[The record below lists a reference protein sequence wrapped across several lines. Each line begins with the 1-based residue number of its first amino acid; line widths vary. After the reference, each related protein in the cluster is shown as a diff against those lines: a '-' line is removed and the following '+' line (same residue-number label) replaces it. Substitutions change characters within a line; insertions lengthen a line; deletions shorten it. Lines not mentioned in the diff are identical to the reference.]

1 MVVWELNIKYTMRI
15 ISQQQLAKDVYQ
27 CVLEGDLVQQITAPG
42 QFIQL
47 QVPDHYLRRP
57 ISICEYD
64 QSANQLTIIYKVF
77 GTGTAA
83 FAKLTPGSEV
93 SCLGPLG
100 NGFDLAAAAGAE
112 QVVLIGGG
120 VGVPPLYGL
129 AKALLQ
135 MYPQKKFTAV
145 LGFNQADD
153 VFYASEFAKVL
164 PTTTMTVDGSL
175 GEKGTV
181 IAALQPMTVDYIYS
195 CGPTGMLRA
204 IETAFPGIDGQVSL
218 EERMACGFGAC
229 MACVCKT
236 ADDKGYARVCLDG
249 PVFAMGSVVYE

>member
-1 MVVWELNIKYTMRI
+1 MRLV
-15 ISQQQLAKDVYQ
+15 SQKQLAKDVYL

-57 ISICEYD
+57 ISICDYD
-64 QSANQLTIIYKVF
+64 QAANQLTIIYKVF

-83 FAKLTPGSEV
+83 FAELEAGQMV

-100 NGFDLAAAAGAE
+100 NGFDVAAAAAAE
-112 QVVLIGGG
+112 QIVLVGGG

-129 AKALLQ
+129 AKALLAQ
-135 MYPQKKFTAV
+135 YPQKKITAV

-153 VFYASEFAKVL
+153 VFYAPEFAELL
-164 PTTTMTVDGSL
+164 PTTVMTIDGSL
-175 GEKGTV
+175 GEEGTV

-204 IETAFPGIDGQVSL
+204 IETAFPEVKGQVSL

-236 ADDKGYARVCLDG
+236 DNDKGYARVCLDG